1 MGKRLGLVL
10 LLLAGIGFG
19 LSAETTTIKY
29 AFWGN
34 PDAIGV
40 EKDIIDAFEASHP
53 DIKVT
58 PVAVAYNDYHSK
70 LLILIAGGQAPD
82 VMRIDS
88 YFFQDFLKAGA
99 LKEISPLI
107 KSSNIDLARYY
118 QSGLQDSVKDGKYY
132 GLPWGVA
139 PLYMFLNKKVF
150 ADAGV
155 PLPPTN
161 WTWTD
166 FVSLLAKFSKGEAE
180 NRTYGLALSVIDMP
194 GILPYMWGV
203 GEDLF
208 DSTRTKFTLNTVGA
222 GKKLDEIAGYIK
234 KGYIADPSIFTNADI
249 MTRYFAQGKVA
260 MRVGSAAEILS
271 SQKIEGLDF
280 VVMPFP
286 GTAKFPRATVSKAN
300 TVGLYAKTKNE
311 KAAWEFLQF
320 LRAPGREGETLYMKA
335 KRTPPAIDDPEL
347 WALYADPTKA
357 PKNVAA
363 VTKEIN
369 SKYGHLLPLRAGWLE
384 IQGLVVPQLQKVFA
398 GVVDGKTAMNE
409 ITPQVQAI
417 LSKK

>member
-1 MGKRLGLVL
+1 MVKRIGLVL
-10 LLLAGIGFG
+10 LLLVGIGFG
-19 LSAETTTIKY
+19 LSAEVTTIKY

-40 EKDIIDAFEASHP
+40 EKDIIDAFEATHP

-70 LLILIAGGQAPD
+70 ILILMAGGQAPD

-99 LKEISPLI
+99 LKDISSLI
-107 KSSNIDLARYY
+107 KSSKVDLTKYY

-139 PLYMFLNKKVF
+139 PLYMFLNTKMF

-155 PLPPTN
+155 PLPKPD
-161 WTWTD
+161 WTWND
-166 FVSLLAKFSKGEAE
+166 FVALLPKFSKGEAE
-180 NRTYGLALSVIDMP
+180 TKTYGMGMAVTDLS

-208 DSTRTKFTLNTVGA
+208 DNGRTKFTLNTPGA
-222 GKKLDEIAGYIK
+222 SKKLDELSGYIK
-234 KGYIADPSIFTNADI
+234 KGYFADPSIFTNADI
-249 MTRYFAQGKVA
+249 LTRYFAQNRIA
-260 MRVGSAAEILS
+260 MRTGAASDILS

-286 GTAKFPRATVSKAN
+286 GTAKLPRATVSKAN

-335 KRTPPAIDDPEL
+335 KRTPPAVDDPEL
-347 WALYADPTKA
+347 WALYADPTKS
-357 PKNVAA
+357 PKNVATI
-363 VTKEIN
+363 TKEIN
-369 SKYGHLLPLRAGWLE
+369 IKYGHLLPLRAGWLE
-384 IQGLVVPQLQKVFA
+384 IQGLMVPQLQKVFA

-409 ITPQVQAI
+409 IAPQVNAI
-417 LSKK
+417 LNKK